1 MNEKIISDS
10 ILINCNQQ
18 EVWDYI
24 TTPET
29 WSSWYVSDDLEGVIP
44 GWQSGGVMQ
53 FSSGQKPT
61 ISELKPL
68 EYLKFGNTYIRLTA
82 VDASST
88 KVEHGHI
95 AKGLHWE
102 DPLLWA
108 EFQSSYSE
116 AIENILDRLKDLL
129 EN

>member
-18 EVWDYI
+18 DVWDYI

-29 WSSWYVSDDLEGVIP
+29 WSSWYVWDDLQGVSP
-44 GWQSGGVMQ
+44 DWQEDGEMQ
-53 FSSGQKPT
+53 FESGQKPI
-61 ISELKPL
+61 ISDYKPL
-68 EYLKFGNTYIRLTA
+68 ENIQFGNTYIRLTA
-82 VDASST
+82 IDASST
-88 KVEHGHI
+88 KVEYGHI
-95 AKGLHWE
+95 AKGLQWE